1 MKRYLITAIL
11 ALLLRCALAQG
22 VKDSLVYHLPM
33 VNDKLIYTDTVKVTG
48 KKALLDSAANA
59 WFKNYFKNYR
69 PYPADREIDAGAA
82 VFNQAMLEF
91 KVSPGL
97 IAIDYF
103 AAVSIKITCG
113 NNFYTYKIYEIS
125 FRPKNGV
132 LNKIGYQKN
141 PEYLIELYKKKYLG
155 LITSMSLSRG
165 MIREYLDKMN
175 TAVIACIESLNR
187 AMANKT
193 M

>member
-1 MKRYLITAIL
+1 MKRYLITAVL
-11 ALLLRCALAQG
+11 TLLLKCALAQN
-22 VKDSLVYHLPM
+22 VKDSLVYQLPM
-33 VNDKLIYTDTVKVTG
+33 VNDQLIYKDTVKVTG
-48 KKALLDSAANA
+48 NKTLLDSAAGA
-59 WFKNYFKNYR
+59 WFKSYFQNYR
-69 PYPADREIDAGAA
+69 PYPADREVDTSAA
-82 VFNQAMLEF
+82 VFDQAMLTY

-103 AAVSIKITCG
+103 AAVSIKITTG

-132 LNKIGYQKN
+132 LNKIGYQN
-141 PEYLIELYKKKYLG
+141 DPEYLIKLYKRKHLG

-175 TAVIACIESLNR
+175 TAVIACIASLNR

>member
-1 MKRYLITAIL
+1 MKRYLITAVL
-11 ALLLRCALAQG
+11 ALLLKCSLAQD
-22 VKDSLVYHLPM
+22 VKDSLVYNLPM
-33 VNDKLIYTDTVKVTG
+33 VNDKLIYADTVKVTG
-48 KKALLDSAANA
+48 SKAVLDRVANA

-69 PYPADREIDAGAA
+69 PYPADREVDVGAA
-82 VFNQAMLEF
+82 VFDQAMLEY

-103 AAVSIKITCG
+103 AAVSIKITSG
-113 NNFYTYKIYEIS
+113 NNFYAYKIYEIS

-132 LNKIGYQKN
+132 LNKIGYQN
-141 PEYLIELYKKKYLG
+141 DPDYLIKLYKKKHLG

-175 TAVIACIESLNR
+175 TAVIACIASLNK

>member
-1 MKRYLITAIL
+1 MKRYLITAVL
-11 ALLLRCALAQG
+11 ALLLRCALAQE

-48 KKALLDSAANA
+48 KKALLDSVATA
-59 WFKNYFKNYR
+59 WFKNYFQNYR
-69 PYPADREIDAGAA
+69 PYPADREVDAGAT
-82 VFNQAMLEF
+82 VFDQAMLEY

-97 IAIDYF
+97 IAINYF
-103 AAVSIKITCG
+103 AAVAIKITCG

-125 FRPKNGV
+125 FQPKNGV
-132 LNKIGYQKN
+132 LNTIGYQKD
-141 PEYLIELYKKKYLG
+141 PEYLIRLCKKKHLG

-175 TAVIACIESLNR
+175 TAIIACIASLNG